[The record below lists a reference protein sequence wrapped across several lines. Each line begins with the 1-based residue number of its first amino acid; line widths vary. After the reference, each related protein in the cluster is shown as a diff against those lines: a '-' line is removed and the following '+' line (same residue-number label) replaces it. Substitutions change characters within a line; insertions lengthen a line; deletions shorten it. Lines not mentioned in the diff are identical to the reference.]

1 MISIN
6 KIENDLKDI
15 FARIDEVALF
25 NQKKVL
31 EAFRINK
38 ISDWHFAHSTGYGY
52 DDLGRQ
58 MLSKLIA
65 TIFDSESC
73 IASPLITSGTH
84 AISLMFYATLFPGDI
99 LLSIT
104 GKPYDTLS
112 DVISKKNTGS
122 LADYKIK
129 YKEIA
134 LKNSEFDYEQI
145 EKKLKEGFIKCVF
158 VTRSRGYSL
167 RNSLSIN
174 KIKEVIAFVKKISPN
189 TLVLVDNCYG
199 EFVEELE
206 PTQVGADLVAGS
218 FIKNLGGGI
227 APTGGYVA
235 GKEELVNLAANRL
248 TVPSL
253 GFEVG
258 SYRSGYNEYFEGLFM
273 SPVTVKN
280 ALRSAVLFANC
291 FSDLGYT
298 TIPEKSS
305 IPFDVIVSIILKD
318 KKKLLEFCRLI
329 QKYSPVN
336 SNVVPE
342 PYQMPGYE
350 DEIIMAAG
358 TFVQGASI
366 ELTADAPIKEPFVV
380 YLQGGLTYEHSKI
393 VLKELLNL
401 NIF

>member
-31 EAFRINK
+31 DAFRINK
-38 ISDWHFAHSTGYGY
+38 ISDWHFTHSTGYGY

-112 DVISKKNTGS
+112 DVIGKKNTGS

-145 EKKLKEGFIKCVF
+145 EKKLKEEFIKCVF
-158 VTRSRGYSL
+158 LTRSRGYSL
-167 RNSLSIN
+167 RNSLSIS
-174 KIKEVIAFVKKISPN
+174 KIKEAIAFVKKISPN

-218 FIKNLGGGI
+218 LIKNLGGGI

-366 ELTADAPIKEPFVV
+366 ELTADAPIKNPFVV

-393 VLKELLNL
+393 VLNELLNL

>member
-31 EAFRINK
+31 DAFRINK
-38 ISDWHFAHSTGYGY
+38 ISDWHFTHSTGYGY

-145 EKKLKEGFIKCVF
+145 EKKLKEEFIKCVF
-158 VTRSRGYSL
+158 LTRSRGYSL
-167 RNSLSIN
+167 RNSLSIS
-174 KIKEVIAFVKKISPN
+174 KIKEAIAFVKKISPN
-189 TLVLVDNCYG
+189 TLVLIDNCYG

-248 TVPSL
+248 TAPSL

-342 PYQMPGYE
+342 SYQMPGYE

-393 VLKELLNL
+393 VLNELLNL

>member
-31 EAFRINK
+31 DAFRINK
-38 ISDWHFAHSTGYGY
+38 ISDWHFTHSTGYGY

-145 EKKLKEGFIKCVF
+145 EKKLKEEFIKCVF
-158 VTRSRGYSL
+158 LTRSRGYSL
-167 RNSLSIN
+167 RNSLSIS
-174 KIKEVIAFVKKISPN
+174 KIKEAIAFVKKISPN

-218 FIKNLGGGI
+218 LIKNLGGGI
-227 APTGGYVA
+227 APTGGYLS

-258 SYRSGYNEYFEGLFM
+258 SYRSGYNEYFQGLFM

-393 VLKELLNL
+393 VLNELLNL

>member
-84 AISLMFYATLFPGDI
+84 AISLMYYATLLPGDI

-145 EKKLKEGFIKCVF
+145 EKKLKEEFIKCVF
-158 VTRSRGYSL
+158 LTRSRGYSL
-167 RNSLSIN
+167 RNSLSIS
-174 KIKEVIAFVKKISPN
+174 KIKEAIAFVKKISPN

-218 FIKNLGGGI
+218 LIKNLGGGI
-227 APTGGYVA
+227 ASTGGYVA

-350 DEIIMAAG
+350 D
-358 TFVQGASI
+358 
-366 ELTADAPIKEPFVV
+366 
-380 YLQGGLTYEHSKI
+380 
-393 VLKELLNL
+393 
-401 NIF
+401 

>member
-6 KIENDLKDI
+6 KIENDLKNV
-15 FARIDEVALF
+15 FARIDDIAIF

-31 EAFRINK
+31 EAFRINQ
-38 ISDWHFAHSTGYGY
+38 ISDWHFAHTTGYGY

-58 MLSKLIA
+58 MLSKLVA
-65 TIFDSESC
+65 TIFDAENA

-104 GKPYDTLS
+104 GKPYDTLN

-129 YKEIA
+129 YQEID
-134 LKNSEFDYEQI
+134 LIKDDFDYQQI
-145 EKKLKEGFIKCVF
+145 EIYLKEKFIKCVF
-158 VTRSRGYSL
+158 ITRSRGYSL
-167 RNSLSIN
+167 RNSLSIT
-174 KIKEVIAFVKKISPN
+174 KIKEAIKFIKKISPN

-199 EFVEELE
+199 EFVDELE

-227 APTGGYVA
+227 VPTGGYIV
-235 GKEELVNLAANRL
+235 GKKELVDLAANRL

-258 SYRSGYNEYFEGLFM
+258 SYRSGYNEYFEGLFI

-280 ALRSAVLFANC
+280 ALKSAALFSSC
-291 FSDLGYT
+291 FSNLGYE
-298 TIPEKSS
+298 TIPEKNT
-305 IPFDVIVSIILKD
+305 IPFDIIVSIILKD
-318 KKKLLEFCRLI
+318 KHKLLEFCRLI

-336 SNVVPE
+336 SNVIPE
-342 PYQMPGYE
+342 PYQMPGYD

-358 TFVQGASI
+358 TFIQGASI
-366 ELTADAPIKEPFVV
+366 ELTADAPIREPFVV

-393 VLKELLNL
+393 VLNELLNL
-401 NIF
+401 NVF

>member
-31 EAFRINK
+31 DAFRINK
-38 ISDWHFAHSTGYGY
+38 ISDWHFTHSTGYGY

-145 EKKLKEGFIKCVF
+145 EKKLKEEFIKCVF
-158 VTRSRGYSL
+158 LTRSRGYSL
-167 RNSLSIN
+167 RNSLSIS
-174 KIKEVIAFVKKISPN
+174 KIKEAIAFVKKISPN

-218 FIKNLGGGI
+218 LIKNLGGGI

-305 IPFDVIVSIILKD
+305 IPFDVIVSIILKE

-366 ELTADAPIKEPFVV
+366 ELTADAPIKNPFVV

-393 VLKELLNL
+393 VLNELLNL

>member
-31 EAFRINK
+31 DAFRINK
-38 ISDWHFAHSTGYGY
+38 ISDWHFTHSTGYGY

-122 LADYKIK
+122 LSDYKIK

-145 EKKLKEGFIKCVF
+145 EKKLKEEFIKSVF
-158 VTRSRGYSL
+158 LTRSRGYSL
-167 RNSLSIN
+167 RNSLSIS
-174 KIKEVIAFVKKISPN
+174 KIKEAIAFIKKISPN

-206 PTQVGADLVAGS
+206 PTQVGADLIAGS
-218 FIKNLGGGI
+218 LIKNLGGGI

-366 ELTADAPIKEPFVV
+366 ELTADAPIKNPFVV
-380 YLQGGLTYEHSKI
+380 YLQGGLTYEHPKI
-393 VLKELLNL
+393 VLNELLNL

>member
-31 EAFRINK
+31 DAFRINK
-38 ISDWHFAHSTGYGY
+38 ISDWHFTHSTGYGY

-145 EKKLKEGFIKCVF
+145 EKKLKEEFIKCVF
-158 VTRSRGYSL
+158 LTRSRGYSL
-167 RNSLSIN
+167 RNSLSIS
-174 KIKEVIAFVKKISPN
+174 KIKEAIAFVKKISPN

-366 ELTADAPIKEPFVV
+366 ELTADAPIKEPFLV

-393 VLKELLNL
+393 VLNELLNL

>member
-15 FARIDEVALF
+15 FARIDDVALF

-31 EAFRINK
+31 DAFRINK

-145 EKKLKEGFIKCVF
+145 EKKLKEEFVKCVF
-158 VTRSRGYSL
+158 LTRSRGYSL
-167 RNSLSIN
+167 RNSLSIS
-174 KIKEVIAFVKKISPN
+174 KIKEVIAFVKRISPN
-189 TLVLVDNCYG
+189 TLFLVDNCYG

-248 TVPSL
+248 TAPSL

-258 SYRSGYNEYFEGLFM
+258 SYKTGYNEYFEGLFL

-280 ALRSAVLFANC
+280 ALRSAVLFASC
-291 FSDLGYT
+291 FSDLGYA

-366 ELTADAPIKEPFVV
+366 ELTADAPIKNPFVV

-393 VLKELLNL
+393 VLNELLNL

>member
-31 EAFRINK
+31 DAFRINK
-38 ISDWHFAHSTGYGY
+38 ISDWHFTHSTGYGY

-145 EKKLKEGFIKCVF
+145 EKKLKEEFIKCVF

-218 FIKNLGGGI
+218 LIKNLGGGI

-366 ELTADAPIKEPFVV
+366 ELTADAPIKNPFVV

-393 VLKELLNL
+393 VLNELLNL

>member
-31 EAFRINK
+31 DAFRINK

-145 EKKLKEGFIKCVF
+145 EKKLKEEFVKCVF
-158 VTRSRGYSL
+158 LTRSRGYSL
-167 RNSLSIN
+167 RNSLSIS
-174 KIKEVIAFVKKISPN
+174 KIKEVIAFVKRISPN
-189 TLVLVDNCYG
+189 TLFLVDNCYG

-248 TVPSL
+248 TAPSL

-258 SYRSGYNEYFEGLFM
+258 SYKTGYNEYFEGLFL

-280 ALRSAVLFANC
+280 ALRSAVLFASC

-336 SNVVPE
+336 SNVVTE

-366 ELTADAPIKEPFVV
+366 ELTADAPIKNPFVV
-380 YLQGGLTYEHSKI
+380 YVQGGLTYEHSKI
-393 VLKELLNL
+393 VLNELLNL

>member
-15 FARIDEVALF
+15 FARIDDVALF

-31 EAFRINK
+31 DAFRINK

-145 EKKLKEGFIKCVF
+145 EKKLKEEFVKCVF
-158 VTRSRGYSL
+158 LTRSRGYSL
-167 RNSLSIN
+167 RNSLSIS
-174 KIKEVIAFVKKISPN
+174 KIKEVIAFVKRISPN
-189 TLVLVDNCYG
+189 TLFLVDNCYG

-248 TVPSL
+248 TAPSL

-258 SYRSGYNEYFEGLFM
+258 SYKTGYNEYFEGLFL

-280 ALRSAVLFANC
+280 ALRSAVLFASC

-366 ELTADAPIKEPFVV
+366 ELTADAPIKNPFVV

-393 VLKELLNL
+393 VLNELLNL
-401 NIF
+401 NLF

>member
-6 KIENDLKDI
+6 KIENNLKDI

-31 EAFRINK
+31 DAFRINK
-38 ISDWHFAHSTGYGY
+38 ISDWHFTHSTGYGY

-145 EKKLKEGFIKCVF
+145 EKKLKEEFIKSVF
-158 VTRSRGYSL
+158 LTRSRGYSL
-167 RNSLSIN
+167 RNSLSIS
-174 KIKEVIAFVKKISPN
+174 KIKEAIAFIKKISPN

-218 FIKNLGGGI
+218 LIKNLGGGI

-393 VLKELLNL
+393 VLNELLNL

>member
-31 EAFRINK
+31 DAFRINK
-38 ISDWHFAHSTGYGY
+38 ISDWHFTHSTGYGY

-122 LADYKIK
+122 LSDYKIK

-145 EKKLKEGFIKCVF
+145 EKKLKEEFIKSVF
-158 VTRSRGYSL
+158 LTRSRGYSL
-167 RNSLSIN
+167 RNSLSIS
-174 KIKEVIAFVKKISPN
+174 KIKEAIAFIKKISPN

-218 FIKNLGGGI
+218 LIKNLGGGI

-393 VLKELLNL
+393 VLNELLNL

>member
-31 EAFRINK
+31 DAFRINK
-38 ISDWHFAHSTGYGY
+38 ISDWHFTHSTGYGY

-145 EKKLKEGFIKCVF
+145 EKKLKEEFIKSVF
-158 VTRSRGYSL
+158 LTRSRGYSL
-167 RNSLSIN
+167 RNSLSIS
-174 KIKEVIAFVKKISPN
+174 KIKEAIAFIKKISPN

-218 FIKNLGGGI
+218 LIKNLGGGI

-235 GKEELVNLAANRL
+235 GKEELVNLAVNRL

-393 VLKELLNL
+393 VLNELLNL